1 MSAMSGKLLPD
12 QRLAALGQRF
22 RELRR
27 QQHWT
32 QSDLAARAGVSRDTV
47 HRLEHGAVV
56 DVSSLTALLAAMGHQ
71 LAFVETPRLSAAG
84 MRQRFAHIHEEGD

>member
-1 MSAMSGKLLPD
+1 MSGNPHPD
-12 QRLAALGQRF
+12 QRLAALGESF

-27 QQHWT
+27 QQRWT
-32 QSDLAARAGVSRDTV
+32 QSALAARAGVSRDTI
-47 HRLEHGAVV
+47 HRLEHGSVV

-71 LAFVETPRLSAAG
+71 LAFVQTPRLSAAG